1 MVLVD
6 ALNLIHGV
14 PRLRE
19 LMRERGLGAAE
30 LELIDVCSRFTCLG
44 ASAEIVLVFDG
55 NRPAGAPT
63 RPPAPGLCTRYV
75 PDADADLLE
84 LLARRGDHLL
94 VSADNELLARAVRS
108 ETPRSWFQ
116 GVEDLLA
123 ATAEHSL
130 KTHQP
135 DATEVDDWLEAFGER
150 PKNRAKPPKPSGG
163 LPPEQVE
170 DWLRYFGDA

>member
-1 MVLVD
+1 MILVD

-14 PRLRE
+14 PRLRR

-30 LELIDVCSRFTCLG
+30 LELIDVCSRVSRLG

-63 RPPAPGLCTRYV
+63 TPPAPGLCTRYV

-84 LLARRGDHLL
+84 LLERRGDHLL
-94 VSADNELLARAVRS
+94 VSADNELLARAIRS

-116 GVEDLLA
+116 GLEDLLSA
-123 ATAEHSL
+123 NAEFAQKSHL
-130 KTHQP
+130 P
-135 DATEVDDWLEAFGER
+135 DAAEVDDWLEAFGER
-150 PKNRAKPPKPSGG
+150 PKSKAKPPKPSGG
-163 LPPEQVE
+163 LPPDQVE
-170 DWLRYFGDA
+170 GWLRYFGEA